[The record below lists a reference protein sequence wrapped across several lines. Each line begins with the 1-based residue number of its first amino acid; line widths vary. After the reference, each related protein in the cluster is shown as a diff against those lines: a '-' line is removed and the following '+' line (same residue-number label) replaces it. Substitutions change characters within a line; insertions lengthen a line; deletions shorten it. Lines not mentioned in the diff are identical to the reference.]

1 MLYQATHMTLYSYQ
15 EPVAQCLNEVHLTP
29 RTTARQRVLQSGIE
43 VEPKPAVFER
53 QMDYFGNEVATF
65 SVLQSHDRLVTTST
79 SIVEV
84 QAASSRQLP
93 SIAWEDARHHLG
105 LHADADGLEAFEF
118 IFESPFVHLAPELAA
133 YALPSFTPGRPLAE
147 AVQDLSH
154 RVYKE
159 FSYKPK
165 STSIETPLA
174 EVLRSRR
181 GVCQDFAHVLIGALR
196 SQRLAARYV
205 SGYIRS
211 GENVTGAEA
220 SHAWVSAFLPD
231 YGWLDLDP
239 TNDVIP
245 SDGHITLAWGR
256 DYGDVPPVKG
266 IALGGG
272 VQKVEVEVRVKAL
285 DRSAKYGSGLESLE
299 KEETE

>member
-1 MLYQATHMTLYSYQ
+1 MLYQATHVTSYKYDQ
-15 EPVAQCLNEVHLTP
+15 PVAQCLNEVRLTP
-29 RTTARQRVLQSGIE
+29 RTSARQRVLESRID

-53 QMDYFGNEVATF
+53 RTDYFGNEVATF
-65 SVLQSHDRLVTTST
+65 SVFQTHDRLVTSAS

-84 QAASSRQLP
+84 EPRTSVDLP
-93 SIAWEDARHHLG
+93 GITWEDAR
-105 LHADADGLEAFEF
+105 LHVASHAEEDALQAFEF
-118 IFESPFVHLAPELAA
+118 VFESPFVPSTPESAA
-133 YALPSFTPGRPLAE
+133 YARPSFAPGRPLAE

-154 RVYKE
+154 RIHRE

-174 EVLRSRR
+174 DVLRSRR

-196 SQRLAARYV
+196 SQHLAARYV
-205 SGYIRS
+205 SGYLRS
-211 GENVTGAEA
+211 GEKVTGAEA
-220 SHAWVSAFLPD
+220 SHAWVSAFIPG

-239 TNDVIP
+239 TNDVVP

-272 VQKVEVEVRVKAL
+272 GQKVEVEVSVKAL
-285 DRSAKYGSGLESLE
+285 QPPAMHG
-299 KEETE
+299 